1 MTMRIRVAIA
11 GAGIGEEHLHGY
23 LANPRL
29 YKVTCICDP
38 DRDRAEALVQLAQ
51 CDYCATYEQ
60 ALTRD
65 DVDLLDICLPPEL
78 HKPAIMQAIDAGKQ
92 VICEKPLVRSLAE
105 IDEIIDHLRG
115 RNTHVVPVFQ
125 YRFGN
130 DIGKLCALVDAG
142 LAGKPLVA
150 SLETHWNRNAD
161 YYAVAWRGKW
171 ETELGGAIVGH
182 AIHIHDLLCKVLG
195 PVADV
200 QSMLATRVN
209 DIEVEDCAAILFAM
223 RSGALVSSSVT
234 LGSAT
239 DQSRLRFCF
248 SNLTAE
254 SSRDPYNPGT
264 SGWTFTARDGA
275 RQSSIDELLES
286 YSEHAEGF
294 ARQFELAHQTFVADA
309 REPVSLADARASLE
323 LISAIYQ
330 SDRERA
336 PIKLPLAPQSANYTG
351 WLPQ

>member
-1 MTMRIRVAIA
+1 MAIA
-11 GAGIGEEHLHGY
+11 GAGIGKEHLHGY
-23 LANPRL
+23 LANPLL
-29 YKVTCICDP
+29 YKVACICDP
-38 DRDRAEALVQLAQ
+38 DRQRAEPLVQLAQ

-60 ALTRD
+60 ALNRS
-65 DVDLLDICLPPEL
+65 DVDLLDICVPPEL
-78 HKPAIMQAIDAGKQ
+78 HKPAIMQAIDAGKH

-105 IDEIIDHLRG
+105 IDEIIDHLHG
-115 RNTHVVPVFQ
+115 RSTRVVPVFQ

-130 DIGKLCALVDAG
+130 DIGKLCALIEAG
-142 LAGKPLVA
+142 LAGKPLVV

-161 YYAVAWRGKW
+161 YYAVAWRGRW
-171 ETELGGAIVGH
+171 ETELGGAVVGH

-195 PVADV
+195 PVAEV

-209 DIEVEDCAAILFAM
+209 DIEVEDCAAILFGM
-223 RSGALVSSSVT
+223 CNGALVSSSVT

-264 SGWTFTARDGA
+264 SGWTFTARNSA
-275 RQSSIDELLES
+275 SQSAIDELLES
-286 YSEHAEGF
+286 YPDHNEGF
-294 ARQFELAHQTFVADA
+294 ARQFELAYQTFVAEA
-309 REPVSLADARASLE
+309 TEPVSLADARASLE

-330 SDRERA
+330 SHRERV
-336 PIKLPLAPQSANYTG
+336 PIRLPLGPQSANYSG
-351 WLPQ
+351 WLP